1 VNPRSVRE
9 IAAAIASLVGDVAL
23 AERLAAA
30 GRLQA
35 ERFSWDETARM
46 TLEVYERVLDAT

>member
-1 VNPRSVRE
+1 VRE

-35 ERFSWDETARM
+35 ERFSWEETARL
-46 TLEVYERVLDAT
+46 TLEVYERVRDAT

>member
-1 VNPRSVRE
+1 VRE
-9 IAAAIASLVGDVAL
+9 IAAAIASLLGDVAL

-46 TLEVYERVLDAT
+46 TLEVYEHVLGAK